1 MTLEVW
7 TCCKRMLRNHY
18 LCVLLTLA
26 GSPWSCVEDG
36 VLEGRSQQKA
46 RKVMCV
52 LPTVSVTGNSWWE
65 IEGSWE
71 HSFYRLWALSNSPH
85 KIQPFWLLSS
95 PSSLTQS
102 SPQLMLS
109 ITKYALLLLLPYFNW
124 SERAWRRNQIIL
136 QWKILFKHFTLRH
149 KM

>member
-1 MTLEVW
+1 MTLQVW
-7 TCCKRMLRNHY
+7 TCCKRMLRNHF

-36 VLEGRSQQKA
+36 VLEGRSQEKA

-52 LPTVSVTGNSWWE
+52 LPTVSVTGNSSWWE

-85 KIQPFWLLSS
+85 KFQPFWLLSS

-102 SPQLMLS
+102 SPQLILS
-109 ITKYALLLLLPYFNW
+109 ITKYALSCSW
-124 SERAWRRNQIIL
+124 SECAWRRNQIIL
-136 QWKILFKHFTLRH
+136 WQKILFKPFTLWH